1 MPPVRGPRSG
11 ANSPAIAA
19 PGTPGFCAENQL
31 LSPGCWDSLENFRT
45 KSSAARPAEHGRQ
58 TRSHSRRASP
68 AHPG

>member
-1 MPPVRGPRSG
+1 VDSEASKGKLCGP
-11 ANSPAIAA
+11 IQV
-19 PGTPGFCAENQL
+19 AETVEKDTRYVEQFL
-31 LSPGCWDSLENFRT
+31 RCWDSLENFRT